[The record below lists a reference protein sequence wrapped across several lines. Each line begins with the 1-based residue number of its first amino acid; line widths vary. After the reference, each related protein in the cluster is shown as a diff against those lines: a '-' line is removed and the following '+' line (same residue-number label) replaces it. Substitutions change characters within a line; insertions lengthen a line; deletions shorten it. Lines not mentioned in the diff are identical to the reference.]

1 MWERD
6 MPRFIRLVFFLLLLY
21 AILCAVIGVFVA
33 EGALHPQRRAI
44 TPKSEASVR
53 QIALDKQSEF
63 QDVSIPALGK
73 ITLEAWS
80 IDPKK
85 SNGNAV
91 ILLHGLGDNRLGM
104 TGYAELL
111 LNHGYNVLLPDARSH
126 GASGGELATYG
137 LLERD
142 DIRRWFEWLITN
154 QHPHCIFGLGES
166 MGAAQLLQSLQTE
179 TGFCGVVAESSFS
192 NFQEIAYDRVGQFF
206 NAGPWVGRTVLR
218 PVVSAAFYYAR
229 WKYGLNMLQV
239 SPEDAVAQTKVP
251 VLLIHGQIDSNIP
264 VRHSRQIHSRNP
276 ATVLWEVPNAD
287 HCGAISTAPR
297 EFETRIVDWF
307 QSRRP

>member
-6 MPRFIRLVFFLLLLY
+6 MPRFIRRVFFLLLLY
-21 AILCAVIGVFVA
+21 AILCAVIGGFVA

-166 MGAAQLLQSLQTE
+166 MGAAQLYSRYKPKPVSVGWSRSLLFLISKRLLT
-179 TGFCGVVAESSFS
+179 TAWDNFS
-192 NFQEIAYDRVGQFF
+192 MRARGWAALSCVRLYPPLFTMP
-206 NAGPWVGRTVLR
+206 AGNT
-218 PVVSAAFYYAR
+218 
-229 WKYGLNMLQV
+229 
-239 SPEDAVAQTKVP
+239 D
-251 VLLIHGQIDSNIP
+251 
-264 VRHSRQIHSRNP
+264 
-276 ATVLWEVPNAD
+276 
-287 HCGAISTAPR
+287 
-297 EFETRIVDWF
+297 
-307 QSRRP
+307 